1 MKLPGIKECG
11 DNNVQS
17 IAINHLDASVPHV
30 RDKLED
36 VVHNVH
42 CTGKRRA
49 YDLPRNIIIQ
59 FLTLLH
65 YDIFWPGKT

>member
-42 CTGKRRA
+42 CTGK
-49 YDLPRNIIIQ
+49 
-59 FLTLLH
+59 
-65 YDIFWPGKT
+65 